1 MQVNLW
7 NWKSLFSAFS
17 VHVSYQHKI
26 WASLLISNNACLAVH
41 DMVTFFHHWQITN
54 TYIQTKHRRI
64 CTRWL
69 KMIECRICT
78 RCLKIIECRI
88 CTRWLKIIECCI
100 CTRWLKIIEC
110 RMDNMGH
117 AFEKIESCLNNN
129 FNLTN
134 QNISHLTYTWPY
146 TCWYIELG
154 WYEDVWK
161 TTPYLPKRVFF
172 VLNDFC
178 YHLQTTYIHTHTC
191 RQNSNS
197 LIRGPS
203 HVTWVCT
210 LRGLDVVKVLFICE
224 TGRRKDIVCV
234 FLFLFSTTQWGI

>member
-54 TYIQTKHRRI
+54 TYIQTKHRR
-64 CTRWL
+64 
-69 KMIECRICT
+69 
-78 RCLKIIECRI
+78 
-88 CTRWLKIIECCI
+88 I

-224 TGRRKDIVCV
+224 TGRRKDIVV
-234 FLFLFSTTQWGI
+234 FSYFSFLWHNGGYKTFQEASKQ